1 MEVVQ
6 AGRLDAGVRPFH
18 DKASQDSMRTVDEL
32 FERYGSFHRHP
43 TNKAIHWVCLP
54 LIVWSVLGLLWSAS
68 PIVAYLALAAALAF
82 YARLSLPLAL
92 GMLVVLAAMLYA
104 LTWLGGRVLV
114 ASVVVF
120 VLAWIG
126 QFIGHAIERSRPS
139 FTEDV
144 RSFLVGPAWLLGFV
158 YRRLGIGY

>member
-1 MEVVQ
+1 
-6 AGRLDAGVRPFH
+6 
-18 DKASQDSMRTVDEL
+18 
-32 FERYGSFHRHP
+32 
-43 TNKAIHWVCLP
+43 
-54 LIVWSVLGLLWSAS
+54 
-68 PIVAYLALAAALAF
+68 
-82 YARLSLPLAL
+82 
-92 GMLVVLAAMLYA
+92 MLYA

-114 ASVVVF
+114 PSVLVF

-126 QFIGHAIERSRPS
+126 QFIGHGIERSRPS

>member
-1 MEVVQ
+1 
-6 AGRLDAGVRPFH
+6 
-18 DKASQDSMRTVDEL
+18 MRSVDQL

-43 TNKAIHWVCLP
+43 TNKAIHWLCVP

-68 PIVAYLALAAALAF
+68 PLAAYIAIGAALAF
-82 YARLSLPLAL
+82 YVWLSPPLAL
-92 GMLVVLAAMLYA
+92 GMLAVLAAMLYG
-104 LTWLGGRVLV
+104 LTWIGERALLISSG
-114 ASVVVF
+114 VF